1 MTFRL
6 EIKEE
11 AADEISDAF
20 TWYEDQK
27 EGLGSEFISLLEEY
41 LDQITHTP
49 LLYQE
54 GHEHSNGSF
63 SL

>member
-1 MTFRL
+1 MAYTD
-6 EIKEE
+6 IAE
-11 AADEISDAF
+11 ATEDDVRKAF
-20 TWYEDQK
+20 LWYEDQK